1 MFEGENMNLTKN
13 KFVKGRESDAKEKKS
28 SGKHLIKKFE
38 SINLR
43 WNGIKDTLKVEC
55 AVEVGR
61 VD

>member
-13 KFVKGRESDAKEKKS
+13 KFVKGGEGERCEEKKS
-28 SGKHLIKKFE
+28 SGKHLIKKFQ

-55 AVEVGR
+55 AVDVG
-61 VD
+61 